1 MKSINISKLKQQW
14 ERFRKSAN
22 VRNFGVFLIFVAI
35 AALFWFIM
43 ALNDNVQDSLDLK
56 FNISEVPDSVTFI
69 TDPPQTIHVSIRDK
83 GTSLVRNGAL
93 HNPSLSVNF
102 NDYAQNGEFK
112 LSKNDLM
119 SVIKATFG
127 NSATVLSV
135 SIDSIHCQY
144 TTLKG
149 RRVPVDVSG
158 DFEASP
164 GNVIKRDLRVSP
176 GSVLVY
182 SKDATQLDTLTRVF
196 TQRIVRRGLSNNTTI
211 DAPLRSINGAKIV
224 PATVSLNIQVEPLVS
239 QESVVAINA
248 DNVPEGTGI
257 VLFPSRI
264 AVSYYTPMSR
274 YGDSSPGIK
283 VAVDYS
289 DIGKFASR
297 KLPVRITFIP
307 DNVTNVRVLTDSVE
321 YSVVK

>member
-1 MKSINISKLKQQW
+1 MKSTNITKLKNEW
-14 ERFRKSAN
+14 DKFRKSAR
-22 VRNFGVFLIFVAI
+22 VRNFGVFLIFVLFS
-35 AALFWFIM
+35 AACWLIM

-56 FNISEVPDSVTFI
+56 FNISDVPDTVTFI
-69 TDPPQTIHVSIRDK
+69 TDPPEFIHVSIRDK
-83 GTSLVRNGAL
+83 GTSLLRNGAL
-93 HNPSLSVNF
+93 HNPTLSVNF
-102 NDYAQNGEFK
+102 NDYAKNGEFRF
-112 LSKNDLM
+112 SKNDLM

-127 NSATVLSV
+127 NSASVLSV
-135 SIDSIHCQY
+135 STDSIHCQY

-182 SKDATQLDTLTRVF
+182 SADQSLLDTVTRVF
-196 TQRIVRRGLSNNTTI
+196 TQRIVRRGLSDNTTI
-211 DAPLRSINGAKIV
+211 DVPLRSIKGAKIV
-224 PATVSLNIQVEPLVS
+224 PSTVSVNVQVEPLVS
-239 QESVVAINA
+239 QEAVVAINA
-248 DNVPEGTGI
+248 DNVPEGNSV

-274 YGDSSPGIK
+274 YGDSSSGIK
-283 VAVDYS
+283 VAVDYA
-289 DIGKFASR
+289 DIGKFASH
-297 KLPVRITFIP
+297 KLPVRITYIP

-321 YSVVK
+321 YSIVK